1 VAADGVPVVRAAAR
15 LDRGGLRN
23 QMKVDLFL
31 VEGLNYFSAI
41 LVSFLFLRFR
51 DSCLFY
57 PLFTLSLSESL
68 YLYFTRPSQSV
79 TRTAT

>member
-41 LVSFLFLRFR
+41 LVSFFFSASEILVFFIRFL
-51 DSCLFY
+51 
-57 PLFTLSLSESL
+57 L
-68 YLYFTRPSQSV
+68 YHSPSPFISILQG
-79 TRTAT
+79 RANQ